1 MLLSSILFF
10 IVVSQTAGMNER
22 EVVTEKALYTI
33 SEFKKPGGLLLPD
46 PMVPL
51 DSLTGVKERKL
62 SLQISN
68 LSEEYY
74 KGSIK
79 FMPVYLRV
87 PVSKS
92 IAVATIKI
100 RVPLPPKKYGVKKW
114 SLAVFGPRGEV
125 VRQFEGKGY
134 PPDYV
139 TWNGRYAD
147 EYITPGATYST
158 ILTYVDRF
166 DRKRNIIG
174 SDIKVSGIRGKIK
187 DRYILKM
194 VSDSIFIEN
203 TYKLRADSRE
213 RLDEIANFLKEHIF
227 GMLIVRVKG
236 DPGDLLSKRI
246 NVLYHEILKRV
257 PVDPARLKIEPVYFA
272 PGDLKIATV
281 EVVAG

>member
-1 MLLSSILFF
+1 MISTFLLFF
-10 IVVSQTAGMNER
+10 VVTQTSGGMNEK

-33 SEFKKPGGLLLPD
+33 SDFKKPGGLLLPR
-46 PMVPL
+46 PMLPL

-74 KGSIK
+74 KNSIK

-87 PVSKS
+87 PVSRS
-92 IAVATIKI
+92 IAVSTIKI
-100 RVPLPPKKYGVKKW
+100 EVPLPPKKYGVKKW

-134 PPDYV
+134 PPRYV
-139 TWNGRYAD
+139 TWDGRYAD
-147 EYITPGATYST
+147 EYIIPGATYSS
-158 ILTYVDRF
+158 ILTYIDRF

-174 SDIKVSGIRGKIK
+174 SDIKVPGIKGKIK

-194 VSDSIFIEN
+194 VADSIFIKN
-203 TYKLRADSRE
+203 TYKLRTDSRE

-227 GMLIVRVKG
+227 GMLIIRVKG
-236 DPGDLLSKRI
+236 DPGELLSKRL
-246 NVLYHEILKRV
+246 NVLYNEMLKRV
-257 PVDPARLKIEPVYFA
+257 PVDPARLKMEPVYFA
-272 PGDLKIATV
+272 PEDLKIATV